1 MSTESTFDT
10 PEQFEEES
18 QKSADT
24 LEREIDQQRS
34 SIGNLV
40 DALEKRMSP
49 GQLVDQALGY
59 VKGTGGETFTNLGNQ
74 IKANPLAVALTAVGV
89 LWLMTGSRTP
99 SPGPSV
105 LDKVSDKVSGVAD
118 SVAGSLGDAKARVQ
132 QTAARVKDKAGEL
145 TGSATHALS
154 GSVPD
159 THAAATLREK
169 GRQVQSSASNLLHEQ
184 PLMVAVIGI
193 ALGAAIGAALPTSEP
208 EKKLVNLAREKL
220 NEPGLSDTDP
230 LSSSIPRE
238 LTADAGMAGMQDSD
252 IVGVNPA
259 SRPGTSSAPQPN
271 HGPASGSTPGLG

>member
-10 PEQFEEES
+10 SEQIEEES

-59 VKGTGGETFTNLGNQ
+59 VKGSGGETFANLGNQ
-74 IKANPLAVALTAVGV
+74 IRANPLALALTAVGV

-105 LDKVSDKVSGVAD
+105 LDKVGDKMSGVAD
-118 SVAGSLGDAKARVQ
+118 SLAGGLGEAKAKVQ
-132 QTAARVKDKAGEL
+132 QTAAMVKDKAGEL

-159 THAAATLREK
+159 THAAASLREK

-193 ALGAAIGAALPTSEP
+193 ALGAAIGAALPASEP

-220 NEPGLSDTDP
+220 SEPGVFDTDP
-230 LSSSIPRE
+230 LSSSIATE
-238 LTADAGMAGMQDSD
+238 FTANPGMTGMQDSD
-252 IVGVNPA
+252 IVGVDPA
-259 SRPGTSSAPQPN
+259 SRPGTSPAPHPS